1 MSAQPTPAPDGGAA
15 AAWWRFGRWPTAARV
30 ATYLL
35 VAVLVGALLVSLLV
49 AWAVRR
55 PLPQTDGR
63 IAVPGL
69 EGEVEVVRDASGI
82 PRIYADSVD
91 DLMFAQGFVHAQERF
106 FEMDMRRRYTAG
118 RLSEVFGAAT
128 LETDKLVR
136 TLGWRRVAE
145 RELALAT
152 PEARE
157 ALQHYADGVNA
168 WLGGR
173 HPTEI
178 AAEYTALTV
187 AGAAGYEPQRWQ
199 PVDSLAWL
207 KAMAWDLEDNLED
220 EVARSLLAVNHTQ
233 AEVEALYPPYDEE
246 RFAPIVT
253 TGRLAGR
260 QWSREP
266 GPETGPGVSA
276 GPGHREALTQV
287 ADRLAAL
294 PEPVGAGDGLG
305 SNSWVLSGDRTED
318 GAPILANDP
327 HLAVT
332 VPGTWM
338 QVGLHCRSVS
348 EECPYDVAGF
358 SFSGVP
364 GVVIG
369 HNADIAWGL
378 TNLGPDV
385 ADLYLERLDR
395 GRARYGGRWREMDS
409 RTEVIEVADSS
420 DVRHEVR
427 STRHGP
433 LLSDV
438 DDELTSVGANEAAA
452 DGRDAYGVSLA
463 WTGLIPGSTFDSL
476 LALNAA
482 RNWGEFRAAAR
493 LFDVPAQNLLYADR
507 SGRIGYQT
515 PGRIPIRKAGH
526 DGRRPVPGWRKAS
539 SWTGRFVPFA
549 SLPNTLDPAGG
560 VIVAA
565 NQAPVGSSYPYLL
578 GTDFDHGYR
587 AGRIRDLLA
596 EKQTWRVEELADL
609 QLDDLNPMAPSL
621 VPRLLA
627 VEIPGAGYYRDG
639 QDLLADWDHRQR
651 ADSAAA
657 AYFNAV
663 WANLLRLTFHDEMR
677 RSLWPEGGQRWYAVI
692 ERLLEQP
699 RNTWWDDRTTDEV
712 ETRDDILLRALV
724 DARDELTRFQAFE
737 ADAWEWG
744 RDHRIDL
751 RHRTF
756 GGIRGLRWLFNL
768 DGGGVGGGNATVN
781 ATEWDASLSGSDAF
795 AVTSAATMRMV
806 ISLGDPDASR
816 WVALTGVSG
825 HPASRHYDDQLEL
838 WARGSTLTW
847 PFTREAVDVEG
858 AANGQE
864 SLTLV
869 PGD

>member
-1 MSAQPTPAPDGGAA
+1 MSAQPTPATGEAP

-55 PLPQTDGR
+55 PLPQTEGE
-63 IAVPGL
+63 ISVPGL
-69 EGEVEVVRDASGI
+69 EGEVEVVRDSSGI
-82 PRIYADSVD
+82 PRIYADTVD

-118 RLSEVFGAAT
+118 RLSEVFGTAT

-136 TLGWRRVAE
+136 TLGWREVAE
-145 RELALAT
+145 REFALAS

-168 WLGGR
+168 WLEGR

-199 PVDSLAWL
+199 PVDSLSWL
-207 KAMAWDLEDNLED
+207 KAMAWDLQGNLSE
-220 EVARSLLAVNHTQ
+220 EVARSLTSVNHTPAQ
-233 AEVEALYPPYDEE
+233 VEALFPPYDEE

-253 TGRLAGR
+253 AGELVGD
-260 QWSREP
+260 QWLREP
-266 GPETGPGVSA
+266 GVSRQPDA
-276 GPGHREALTQV
+276 APPGHREPLARV
-287 ADRLAAL
+287 ADGLAAMPQL
-294 PEPVGAGDGLG
+294 LGAGDGIG

-327 HLAVT
+327 HLAVS
-332 VPGTWM
+332 VPGVWM
-338 QVGLHCRSVS
+338 QVGLHCRRVS

-395 GRARYGGRWREMDS
+395 GRARYGGRWRELDS
-409 RTEVIEVADSS
+409 RTEVIAVADSS

-438 DDELTSVGANEAAA
+438 DNDLTSVGANAAAA

-463 WTGLIPGSTFDSL
+463 WTGLIPGSTFDAL

-482 RNWGEFRAAAR
+482 GNWREFRAAAR

-507 SGRIGYQT
+507 AGRIGYQT
-515 PGRIPIRKAGH
+515 PGQIPIRKAGH
-526 DGRRPVPGWRKAS
+526 DGRQPVPGWRRAYA
-539 SWTGRFVPFA
+539 WTGRFVPFE
-549 SLPNTLDPAGG
+549 SLPNLLDPAGG
-560 VIVAA
+560 AIVAA
-565 NQAPVGSSYPYLL
+565 NQAPVASSYPYLL

-587 AGRIRDLLA
+587 SGRIADLLA
-596 EKQTWRVEELADL
+596 ERETWSVEELADL
-609 QLDDLNPMAPSL
+609 QLDDLNPMAPTL
-621 VPRLLA
+621 VPRLLD
-627 VEIPGAGYYRDG
+627 VEILGARYYRDG
-639 QDLLADWDHRQR
+639 QELLETWDYRQQP
-651 ADSAAA
+651 DSAAA

-663 WANLLRLTFHDEMR
+663 WANLLRLTFHDEIR
-677 RSLWPEGGQRWYAVI
+677 RSLWPEGGQRWYAVV
-692 ERLLEQP
+692 ERLLDQP
-699 RNTWWDDRTTDEV
+699 RNAWWDDRTTDEV
-712 ETRDDILLRALV
+712 ETRDDILLRAMV
-724 DARDELTRFQAFE
+724 DARDDLTRFQAFE
-737 ADAWEWG
+737 PDSWQWG
-744 RDHRIDL
+744 LDHRIDL

-756 GGIRGLRWLFNL
+756 GGIRGLAWLFNL

-781 ATEWDASLSGSDAF
+781 ATEWDASVSGSDAF
-795 AVTSAATMRMV
+795 AVTSGPTMRMV
-806 ISLGDPDASR
+806 VSLGDLDASR

-838 WARGSTLTW
+838 WARGETLTW
-847 PFTREAVDVEG
+847 PFTRESVDADG
-858 AANGQE
+858 AANGSE

-869 PGD
+869 PAD